1 MSSYKEMIDQLESEN
16 ENLREQNDELSMQ
29 LCQAQDRI
37 SELEQELECL
47 KTSMQTSPVVP
58 QK

>member
-1 MSSYKEMIDQLESEN
+1 MSREEYDQLIGEN
-16 ENLREQNDELSMQ
+16 EELRSQNDELSMQ

-47 KTSMQTSPVVP
+47 KISTATCLQVH